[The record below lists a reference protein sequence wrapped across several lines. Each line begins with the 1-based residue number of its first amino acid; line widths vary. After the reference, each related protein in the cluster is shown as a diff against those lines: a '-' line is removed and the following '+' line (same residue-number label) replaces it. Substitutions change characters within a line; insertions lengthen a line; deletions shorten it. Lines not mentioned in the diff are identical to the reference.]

1 MSRSHELVKKIIA
14 DRKYKVLED
23 DGENVVIKYQ
33 INVIHFFLSSEDDS
47 FVSVLLP
54 GLDNVTDDNYAE
66 VVMKCH
72 KLNEDMKQIKLYTV
86 NDMVLVASEFFY
98 MEEKDLAFQI
108 SKSLDGLISAKVSY
122 RKL

>member
-14 DRKYKVLED
+14 DRKYRVLED

-72 KLNEDMKQIKLYTV
+72 KLNEEMKQIKLYPV
-86 NDMVLVASEFFY
+86 NDMVLVASEFFD